1 MPRDDDGQD
10 DVSALVFFDT
20 NQSGAEDDGTAD
32 RQALTFA
39 AGGDADAPSAV
50 DALRAQGTT
59 SHAVDAEREDDDG
72 SGFLAKVTNPPGTV
86 SITALPDGSVVQI
99 ELSPKVTSMTEAALV
114 DEILAMAE
122 LARQK
127 GLAGQQAFVVDAV
140 RALGLGPGDGVDDE
154 LIVGAAELPTPE
166 QADAAQA
173 HLFASRYAT
182 TD

>member
-1 MPRDDDGQD
+1 MPRDDDGES

-20 NQSGAEDDGTAD
+20 NQSGSDDDGTAD
-32 RQALTFA
+32 RQALIFA
-39 AGGDADAPSAV
+39 AEGDGDAPSGV
-50 DALRAQGTT
+50 DALRAQGT
-59 SHAVDAEREDDDG
+59 SQPVDAEQEDREG
-72 SGFLAKVTNPPGTV
+72 PGFLAKVTNPPGTV

-114 DEILAMAE
+114 DEILAIAE

-127 GLAGQQAFVVDAV
+127 GLASQQAFVVDAV

-166 QADAAQA
+166 QAEAAQA
-173 HLFASRYAT
+173 QVFASRYVNS
-182 TD
+182 D

>member
-1 MPRDDDGQD
+1 MSRDDDGQD

-20 NQSGAEDDGTAD
+20 NQSGADDDGIAD

-39 AGGDADAPSAV
+39 ARDDVGVPSGV
-50 DALRAQGTT
+50 DALRAQGTGQ
-59 SHAVDAEREDDDG
+59 SVDSEREDDDE

-166 QADAAQA
+166 QAEAAQA
-173 HLFASRYAT
+173 HVFANRYVN